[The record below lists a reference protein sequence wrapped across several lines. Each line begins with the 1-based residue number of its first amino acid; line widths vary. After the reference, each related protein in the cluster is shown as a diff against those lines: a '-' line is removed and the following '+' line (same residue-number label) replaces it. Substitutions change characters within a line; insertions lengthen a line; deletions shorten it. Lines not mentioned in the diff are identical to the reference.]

1 MNMLVYPKY
10 AKPVQHLKINH
21 CSSPYHQTKELK
33 SCDHLNRCR
42 LKKKKKPEKIK
53 HPFIAKSLRKL
64 RI

>member
-10 AKPVQHLKINH
+10 ARPVQHLKINH

-42 LKKKKKPEKIK
+42 LKKKKKT
-53 HPFIAKSLRKL
+53 
-64 RI
+64 